1 MALEDTDNLDN
12 NQESNGNGDEQ
23 SNRTFR
29 LLMLGMGGLFVL
41 GLIVIAVIFLTQQG
55 GRAQIAAQNAAI
67 QATNTAQ
74 DQLVAIQATDVA
86 NQATNTAIQ
95 ATNTVVARLAATAT
109 LPPTAVPTK
118 PAPTVVP
125 TVAPTSISAGNTTE
139 GTPAAP
145 STGSAGATSE
155 PTKAS
160 GAASGTTGTKLAAT
174 AAGSAVKPASTAS
187 GSTAGASGGITST
200 KNTTSTVA
208 GGDTQVPKTGAGDSL
223 GLVALAAGLV
233 AVFFVARRLRT
244 TQA

>member
-12 NQESNGNGDEQ
+12 SPESNGNGDEQ

-55 GRAQIAAQNAAI
+55 GRAQIAAQNQAI
-67 QATNTAQ
+67 QLTNTAVA
-74 DQLVAIQATDVA
+74 QLAAITPVPP
-86 NQATNTAIQ
+86 TETPRPTA
-95 ATNTVVARLAATAT
+95 AATAT
-109 LPPTAVPTK
+109 LAPTAVPTK
-118 PAPTVVP
+118 PAPTV
-125 TVAPTSISAGNTTE
+125 APTTAPAGNTTE
-139 GTPAAP
+139 GTPATP
-145 STGSAGATSE
+145 STGNTGATTAPTKAGGSAGAT
-155 PTKAS
+155 
-160 GAASGTTGTKLAAT
+160 TGTKPAAT
-174 AAGSAVKPASTAS
+174 TAGSAVKPASTAS
-187 GSTAGASGGITST
+187 GSAAGSSGSITST

-208 GGDTQVPKTGAGDSL
+208 GGETQVPKTGAGDSL

>member
-12 NQESNGNGDEQ
+12 GQESNGNGDEQ

-55 GRAQIAAQNAAI
+55 GRAQIAAQNQAI
-67 QATNTAQ
+67 QLTNTAVA
-74 DQLVAIQATDVA
+74 QLAAITPVPPTATPRP
-86 NQATNTAIQ
+86 TE
-95 ATNTVVARLAATAT
+95 AATAT

-118 PAPTVVP
+118 PAPTV
-125 TVAPTSISAGNTTE
+125 APTTVSAGNTTE

-145 STGSAGATSE
+145 STGSPGATLE
-155 PTKAS
+155 PTKAG
-160 GAASGTTGTKLAAT
+160 GAAGGTTGTKPAAT

-187 GSTAGASGGITST
+187 GSAAGASGSITST

-223 GLVALAAGLV
+223 GLLALAAGLV